1 MNWDFQP
8 LANYCS
14 KIKPKVMQ
22 TSRIVQAVILM
33 MVVALAASCA
43 AGKEY
48 SAKIFAPRNA
58 TTEPVARTTNL
69 RFLDLDKLDGDS
81 SLWVQTDIVNGK
93 DTSDQTLALDNLSK
107 TVPSTAKEKSL
118 IENKKVESRD
128 VTQKNSSPIKTESA
142 DKSIPKESEPVA
154 RTLPAPDGTRNKS
167 TRE

>member
-14 KIKPKVMQ
+14 KIKPNIMQ

-33 MVVALAASCA
+33 IVVALAASCA

-58 TTEPVARTTNL
+58 ATEPVARTTNL

-81 SLWVQTDIVNGK
+81 SQWVQTDIIHGK
-93 DTSDQTLALDNLSK
+93 DTTGKTVALDNLSK
-107 TVPSTAKEKSL
+107 SVPATVKEKTTSDSKPDVAKENTSKA
-118 IENKKVESRD
+118 IPVKVPE
-128 VTQKNSSPIKTESA
+128 TT
-142 DKSIPKESEPVA
+142 DKSIPAESEPVA
-154 RTLPAPDGTRNKS
+154 KTLPASDGTRNKS